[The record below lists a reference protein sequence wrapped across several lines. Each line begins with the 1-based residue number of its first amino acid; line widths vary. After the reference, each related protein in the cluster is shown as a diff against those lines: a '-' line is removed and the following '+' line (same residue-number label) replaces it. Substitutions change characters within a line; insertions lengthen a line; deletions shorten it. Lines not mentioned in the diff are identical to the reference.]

1 MSTKDHLALK
11 KHAYGNFKN
20 LIILATLCDS
30 HWPPP
35 QYRARDEFGR
45 STKWRNSYI
54 CSYNL
59 LSRKSS
65 LFFFCC
71 CFFPLSD
78 LPSRAKHFVL
88 SMQFDH
94 YHLMNN
100 NCSVIYFVYFWFSA
114 CCVAA
119 CMRLCFVQT
128 VLKLGWV
135 LITYLGILKCIENYH
150 ASFFRVWTRT

>member
-1 MSTKDHLALK
+1 MQLCVIVTGHHRNIVHEMSLVVQPSEETVTYAPITCCR
-11 KHAYGNFKN
+11 GNQV
-20 LIILATLCDS
+20 S
-30 HWPPP
+30 
-35 QYRARDEFGR
+35 
-45 STKWRNSYI
+45 
-54 CSYNL
+54 
-59 LSRKSS
+59 
-65 LFFFCC
+65 FFC

-100 NCSVIYFVYFWFSA
+100 NYSVTYFVYFWFSA

-119 CMRLCFVQT
+119 CMQLCFVQT

-135 LITYLGILKCIENYH
+135 LTTYLGIWKCIENYH
-150 ASFFRVWTRT
+150 TSIF

>member
-1 MSTKDHLALK
+1 MSTKDHFALK
-11 KHAYGNFKN
+11 KHAYENFKN

-71 CFFPLSD
+71 FFPLSD

-100 NCSVIYFVYFWFSA
+100 NYSVTYFVYFWFSA

-135 LITYLGILKCIENYH
+135 LSLLTTYLGISKCIENYH
-150 ASFFRVWTRT
+150 VSSF